1 MVMHKRALLALLL
14 CVGVLS
20 LAALA
25 CTSDQEWIIPRTAT
39 PTPTFTP
46 VPMNVD
52 TQYHTG
58 DTIRIVGNAF
68 QVWQTT
74 LPEADRRNNRVIG
87 TQCFPGQTA
96 PVIDVADGSRWT
108 YLLQGQ
114 LHPGWLGARDEC
126 RTGRL
131 VMVR

>member
-1 MVMHKRALLALLL
+1 VVMHKRALLALLL

-25 CTSDQEWIIPRTAT
+25 CTSDQEWIIPRTET
-39 PTPTFTP
+39 PTPTHTP

-52 TQYHTG
+52 TQFHTG

-96 PVIDVADGSRWT
+96 PIVDVAEGPDGLIYYKVT
-108 YLLQGQ
+108 CILD
-114 LHPGWLGARDEC
+114 GWVPE
-126 RTGRL
+126 TN
-131 VMVR
+131 VEPVS

>member
-14 CVGVLS
+14 FVGVLS

-25 CTSDQEWIIPRTAT
+25 CTSDQEWIIPRTET

-46 VPMNVD
+46 VPLEVD
-52 TQYHTG
+52 TDFSIG
-58 DTIRIVGNAF
+58 DSARIVGNAF

-74 LPEADRRNNRVIG
+74 LPEPDRRNNRVIG

-96 PVIDVADGSRWT
+96 PIVDVAVGPDGLVYYKVSCI
-108 YLLQGQ
+108 LD
-114 LHPGWLGARDEC
+114 GWVPETNLEP
-126 RTGRL
+126 
-131 VMVR
+131 VE